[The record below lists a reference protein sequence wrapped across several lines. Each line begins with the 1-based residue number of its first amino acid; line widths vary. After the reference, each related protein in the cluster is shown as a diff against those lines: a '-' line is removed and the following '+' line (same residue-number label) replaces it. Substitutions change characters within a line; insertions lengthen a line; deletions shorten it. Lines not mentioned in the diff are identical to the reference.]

1 MRSPHHNR
9 HRETAS
15 RGPPVR
21 AASFRFCCRYRQDP
35 RARSRRREKFQPF
48 YAPAIINGGSSTA
61 QAKDLLGRMARV
73 PILFD
78 RVGRLGAANPA
89 FKRGGRARKNPL
101 QPAKCLRTGAQSPD
115 RSEEH
120 TSELQSLMRISYAV
134 FCLKKK
140 TTYPH
145 NTSLQDI
152 SLTTRPD

>member
-1 MRSPHHNR
+1 MIRRPPRSTRTDTLFPYTTLFR
-9 HRETAS
+9 
-15 RGPPVR
+15 
-21 AASFRFCCRYRQDP
+21 SFRFCCRYRQDP

-101 QPAKCLRTGAQSPD
+101 QPAKCLRTGAKSPD
-115 RSEEH
+115 SG
-120 TSELQSLMRISYAV
+120 
-134 FCLKKK
+134 
-140 TTYPH
+140 
-145 NTSLQDI
+145 
-152 SLTTRPD
+152 TRLPLRRPWA